1 MSTHFLHRFA
11 QQLIQEFPDNLN
23 EVTIVLPTHRARL
36 FLLKHL
42 HALKGGA
49 FWTPRFLILPELVRS
64 LSTGR
69 VGSEVEMTLALF
81 DLYKN
86 TIAGEDDLSAFLGWS
101 NIALRDFNDVDS
113 AMANA
118 KRLFTDLRNIR
129 EIEHWDVEGWSYD
142 RNPLSQSQEQFL
154 KFWLQL
160 GELYQSFTEW
170 QDKERCWTYTRMVR
184 FLAEHPQEM
193 TGLEEHSTIFFVG
206 LGSYSAAERALI
218 KQVAEKVEVRM
229 KWDLDHYYYSND
241 NHEAGAYARE
251 HGWRVNRD
259 EIKEHIAYRPLDVKI
274 YRSGTSVSQLMRA
287 ADVLRAMPAE
297 KLESTCI
304 IVNDES
310 SLEPLLST
318 LTDVQA
324 SVNLAIGKPLQQT
337 QLSRITEQVLAMR
350 STEAK
355 KGTLYFKPFNLLV
368 RLVRALRIDDF
379 GCDRILDE
387 VVKQHLVRITQED
400 LAGWRSRYAGVGG
413 FLALFEAGLK
423 PLSALQLL
431 RDLFAAMEPENDFVL
446 VTKQKMVGL
455 LEELIE
461 LVERYPML
469 NDDDLLLQVY
479 QMVIARTKIFYRGE
493 PVDGLQLLSLSETR
507 ALDFNTV
514 LFLDA
519 NEEFM
524 PGQRFEQSFIPFDLR
539 AFYKLTM
546 PADTDAIHAYSY
558 YRLLQEANELHY
570 FFSTI
575 TAEKKGT
582 EESRYITQLRDEL
595 CRVNRSITIQEE
607 IIGTV
612 DLVPGRDYV
621 DNTPFIQERMRSLM
635 EGGLSPSA
643 INKLISC
650 PLDFYYRYIAKLGE
664 EDEVEEHMTNSTF
677 GRLIHKVLERFY
689 EPFKDKFPAAD
700 DFEAFKNDLDSELRI
715 ALAETYSPRNVT
727 QGVNY
732 LAMQIAKE
740 MLTRYVQNELKVLEE
755 EKSAGVSRK
764 IVWLEKDA
772 QGEIAQA
779 EAMLGFPIKV
789 KGVIDRADTVD
800 GVMHVIDY
808 KTGTVT
814 KKEAKFKDDVSRLFE
829 KQDYGKILQLL
840 TYMMMTRDKNQPLP
854 TASFYSF
861 REKGGEFVHLSD
873 LVEAEI
879 NHAYIDSFENAF
891 VQWTSEMMNITR
903 FEHNKSAKYCQ
914 YCLNRVEHSGF

>member
-11 QQLIQEFPDNLN
+11 QQLLEEFPDNLN
-23 EVTIVLPTHRARL
+23 EVTIVLPTHRSRL

-49 FWTPRFLILPELVRS
+49 FWTPRFMILPEFVKS
-64 LSTGR
+64 LSAGR
-69 VGSEVEMTLALF
+69 VGGEVEMTLALF

-86 TIAGEDDLSAFLGWS
+86 KIAGDDDLSAFLGWS
-101 NIALRDFNDVDS
+101 SIALRDFNDVDS

-129 EIEHWDVEGWSYD
+129 EIENWDLEGWSFD
-142 RNPLSQSQEQFL
+142 KNPLSQSQELFL

-160 GELYQSFTEW
+160 GELYQSFADW
-170 QDKERCWTYTRMVR
+170 QDRERCWTYARMVR
-184 FLAEHPQEM
+184 YLAENPQEM
-193 TGLEEHSTIFFVG
+193 TSLTDHNTIFFVG

-218 KQVAEKVEVRM
+218 KHVSEVVDVRM
-229 KWDLDHYYYSND
+229 KWDLDHYYYSNV
-241 NHEAGAYARE
+241 NHEAGNYARE
-251 HGWRVNRD
+251 YGWRIIRD

-287 ADVLRAMPAE
+287 ADVLRTMPTE
-297 KLESTCI
+297 QLENTCVVI
-304 IVNDES
+304 NDES

-318 LTDVQA
+318 LTDIDV

-337 QLSRITEQVLAMR
+337 QLSRITEQVFAMR

-355 KGTLYFKPFNLLV
+355 KGTFYFKPFNLLV
-368 RLVRALRIDDF
+368 RLIRALRIDDF

-387 VVKQHLVRITQED
+387 VVKQHLVRISQDD
-400 LAGWRSRYAGVGG
+400 LKDWRTRYQGVGG
-413 FLALFEAGLK
+413 FLALFEASVK
-423 PLSALQLL
+423 PIDALQLL
-431 RDLFAAMEPENDFVL
+431 RDLFAAISSESDFLL
-446 VTKQKMVGL
+446 VTQQKMLAL
-455 LEELIE
+455 LDELIE
-461 LVERYPML
+461 LVERYPL
-469 NDDDLLLQVY
+469 INDDDLLLQVY

-507 ALDFNTV
+507 ALDFDTV

-546 PADTDAIHAYSY
+546 PADTEGIHAYSY
-558 YRLLQEANELHY
+558 YRLLQEARELHY

-575 TAEKKGT
+575 TSEKKGT

-595 CRVNRSITIQEE
+595 CRVNRSIVVHDE

-612 DLVPGRDYV
+612 DLVSGAAHV
-621 DNTPFIQERMRSLM
+621 DNTPFIQERMRAIM

-689 EPFKDKFPAAD
+689 EPHKEKFPSTQE
-700 DFEAFKNDLDSELRI
+700 FEAFRKDIDSELRI
-715 ALAETYSPRNVT
+715 ALTETYSPRNVA

-740 MLTRYVQNELKVLEE
+740 MLTRYVQRELEVLEE
-755 EKSAGVSRK
+755 ETSSGVSRK
-764 IVWLEKDA
+764 IVWLEKEA
-772 QGEIAQA
+772 NGEIANS
-779 EAMLGFPIKV
+779 ESVLGFPIKV
-789 KGVIDRADTVD
+789 KGIIDRADEVD
-800 GVMHVIDY
+800 GRIHVIDY
-808 KTGTVT
+808 KTGKVSSND
-814 KKEAKFKDDVSRLFE
+814 KKFKGSVAQIFE
-829 KQDYGKILQLL
+829 KSEYGKILQLL
-840 TYMMMTRDKNQPLP
+840 TYVMMVRDKGKALP
-854 TASFYSF
+854 NALFYSF
-861 REKGGEFVHLSD
+861 REKGGEFVQLSD

-879 NHAYIDSFENAF
+879 NHDYINSFEEAF
-891 VQWTSEMMNITR
+891 VQWASSMMQLTR
-903 FEHNKSAKYCQ
+903 FEHNKNSKYCQ
-914 YCLNRVEHSGF
+914 YCLNKKDDSSF